1 MTKKIFILLCAVFVS
16 LTACSKEDI
25 PIQVSELPQTAQ
37 QFIKTYFSNQEVA
50 YALKDNDS
58 FEVAFASGYKV
69 DFDKKGNW
77 KEVDCKFDA
86 IPAGIAPTSITD
98 YVSRNFPTSFIVKIE
113 RDKKEY
119 EVELNSGLDLKF
131 DANGNFKKVD

>member
-86 IPAGIAPTSITD
+86 IPAGIAPTAITD